1 MPSDHSATVN
11 SLLDDVMALLP
22 FDLSAAVEARVLAV
36 IERHMGTMYE
46 LGVLAGKSGALESAE
61 ELERRKFAPTLAE
74 LREDC
79 LRAGYGPDNFVALIK
94 AYRERSGYNLE
105 NAIPYVRRLLA
116 SGSTDVK

>member
-1 MPSDHSATVN
+1 MSSDSTN
-11 SLLDDVMALLP
+11 QINALLEDVLALMP
-22 FDLSAAVEARVLAV
+22 PDLSQQTKARLLAV

-79 LRAGYGPDNFVALIK
+79 LRAGYGPDNFVALVK
-94 AYRERSGYNLE
+94 AYRERSRYNLE
-105 NAIPYVRRLLA
+105 NAIAYVRTLLA
-116 SGSTDVK
+116 SGSSDVK